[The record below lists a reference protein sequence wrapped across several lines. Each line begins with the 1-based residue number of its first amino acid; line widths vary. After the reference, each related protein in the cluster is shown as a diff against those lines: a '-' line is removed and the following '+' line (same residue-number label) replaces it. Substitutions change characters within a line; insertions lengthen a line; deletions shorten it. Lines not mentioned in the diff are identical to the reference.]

1 MPTNLAD
8 FRADQLSSAASI
20 VRTAL
25 DSLPDVATHPLSA
38 DAVITN
44 AAAIAEIAQALNL
57 LADSVRW
64 VNLTLVT
71 HLPSPAE
78 LREQGMSPTHR
89 KAVDRLR
96 NDAHRALKA
105 TTTAAYALDDHR
117 RTAQQLANTA
127 HTPPPA
133 PSSAAPSAP
142 PANSQPATGPITP

>member
-1 MPTNLAD
+1 MPHNLAE
-8 FRADQLSSAASI
+8 FSADQLSNAARI

-25 DSLPDVATHPLSA
+25 DSLPDVATQPLSA

-64 VNLTLVT
+64 LTLTLVT
-71 HLPSPAE
+71 HLPSTAE
-78 LREQGMSPTHR
+78 LREHGMSPTHR

-117 RTAQQLANTA
+117 RTAQQLANTLSR
-127 HTPPPA
+127 TA
-133 PSSAAPSAP
+133 PRC
-142 PANSQPATGPITP
+142 